1 MPHHHEE
8 RLARITL
15 AYVFEPGRRDAYQ
28 LVAEYGPVAALARL
42 RAGVVPGR
50 LAAAVERRGAELDR
64 AVERIVAHTE
74 RLGARIVIP
83 EDEEWP
89 HNVDDLVTVSRREDA
104 DLAPPICLWARGAP
118 RLATAMSRSVALV
131 GARAATEYG
140 GHVATELGFGLANR
154 GWTVVSGGAYGIDA
168 AAHRGALAAGGL
180 TVAVF
185 ACGIDTA
192 YPIGHVSLFERI
204 AEDGLLV
211 SEWPPGVTPQR
222 HRFLVRNR
230 VIAAGTRGTVVVE
243 AAARSGSRAT
253 LHRAHR
259 LGRAAMVVPG
269 PVTSA
274 MSVGAHLEVREGR
287 ARLVTTAQEVLEEV
301 GRIGD
306 DLAPIPRGGEQPRDT
321 LSPQAAKVLDAVPA
335 STPAA
340 TDLLAA
346 EAGMTVSEVNR
357 ALPLLVIGGMVD
369 EVDGG
374 YRLAVGHQAPTSA
387 LRRPVPRIR

>member
-1 MPHHHEE
+1 MPHHHQE
-8 RLARITL
+8 RLARAAL
-15 AYVFEPGRRDAYQ
+15 AYMFEPGRRDAYD
-28 LVAEYGPVAALARL
+28 LITEYGPAAALARL
-42 RAGVVPGR
+42 RSGLAGAR
-50 LAAAVERRGAELDR
+50 LGATWERRGADSDR

-83 EDEEWP
+83 EDDEWP
-89 HNVDDLVTVSRREDA
+89 DQLGDLIRICRPDDPDS
-104 DLAPPICLWARGAP
+104 APPVCLWVRGTP
-118 RLATAMSRSVALV
+118 RLTAAMARSVAVV

-140 GHVATELGFGLANR
+140 AHVATELGYGLANR

-168 AAHRGALAAGGL
+168 AAHRGALSAGGP

-185 ACGIDTA
+185 ACGLDTA

-230 VIAAGTRGTVVVE
+230 VIAAATRGTVVVE

-269 PVTSA
+269 PVTSP

-287 ARLVTTAQEVLEEV
+287 GRLVTTTQEVLEEV

-306 DLAPIPRGGEQPRDT
+306 DLAPVPRGGEQLRDT
-321 LSPQAAKVLDAVPA
+321 LSPQAARVLDAVPA
-335 STPAA
+335 FTQA
-340 TDLLAA
+340 TADKLAA
-346 EAGMTVSEVNR
+346 DSGMTVSEVNR
-357 ALPLLVIGGMVD
+357 ALPLLVINGMVD
-369 EVDGG
+369 EVEGG
-374 YRLAVGHQAPTSA
+374 YRLAAAHQAPTSA
-387 LRRPVPRIR
+387 VRRPVPRIR